1 MCSAANRHIKLLTE
15 FAPSHVS
22 LPINI
27 APHGVPAPTS
37 VCAMVV
43 EKNNRTH
50 TKSLCYFAT
59 RPRCAFRKTSATQ
72 RTSTQPKTPRPR
84 RS

>member
-22 LPINI
+22 LPIN

-37 VCAMVV
+37 VGSMVV

-50 TKSLCYFAT
+50 TRSLCYVAT
-59 RPRCAFRKTSATQ
+59 LPRCAFRKTSATQ
-72 RTSTQPKTPRPR
+72 RTSTPPKTPRPR